1 MLRLTADRVDALKE
15 DCPVKKI
22 DNLPRTQ
29 IAGVYHRGIGDVL
42 ITGLSDG

>member
-1 MLRLTADRVDALKE
+1 MNR
-15 DCPVKKI
+15 I
-22 DNLPRTQ
+22 DHRPRTQ